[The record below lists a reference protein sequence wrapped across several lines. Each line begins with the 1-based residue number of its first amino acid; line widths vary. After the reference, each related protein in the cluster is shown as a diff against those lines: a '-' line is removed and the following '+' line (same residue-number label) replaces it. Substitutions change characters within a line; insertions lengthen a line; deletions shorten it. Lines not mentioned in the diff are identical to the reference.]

1 MSRDTAKRKNW
12 KFGWEHFA
20 LVLFIVLG
28 GAVMTQSTRLS
39 LGNLHNPGPGF
50 MPFLLGIAM
59 VLLSGRSYLEIS
71 PIAAGEKMNDGQE
84 KKPILLIFGGL
95 ILYLALMDLL
105 GFYVSTFLLL
115 IYLMRTCGEKQYWR
129 SLWISGI
136 TVIVVYVVFYKL
148 FIIPFPEGLLGI

>member
-1 MSRDTAKRKNW
+1 MSQDAAKSKNRK
-12 KFGWEHFA
+12 FSWEPFT

-28 GAVMTQSTRLS
+28 GAVMAQSARLS

-50 MPFLLGIAM
+50 VPFFLGMAM
-59 VLLSGRSYLEIS
+59 VLLSVLSYLEIS
-71 PIAAGEKMNDGQE
+71 PIAAGEKMNDGRE

-115 IYLMRTCGEKQYWR
+115 MYLMRTCGEKQYWR
-129 SLWISGI
+129 SLWISGV
-136 TVIVVYVVFYKL
+136 TVVVVYLVFFKL

>member
-1 MSRDTAKRKNW
+1 
-12 KFGWEHFA
+12 
-20 LVLFIVLG
+20 
-28 GAVMTQSTRLS
+28 
-39 LGNLHNPGPGF
+39 

-84 KKPILLIFGGL
+84 KRPILLIFGGL